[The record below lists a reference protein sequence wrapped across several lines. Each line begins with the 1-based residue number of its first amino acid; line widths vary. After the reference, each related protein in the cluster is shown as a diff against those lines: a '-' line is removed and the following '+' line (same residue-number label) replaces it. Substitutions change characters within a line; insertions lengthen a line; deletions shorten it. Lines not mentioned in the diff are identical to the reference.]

1 METFGGQNIY
11 NGHSEAFKNI
21 ELCDRMGRK
30 EYDHQF
36 FFQVFCQTDLL
47 AIQSRVNMAVSQIF
61 FQNWEIL
68 WVVCLKMHLE
78 VSS

>member
-36 FFQVFCQTDLL
+36 FSKYFAKLIFLQFSQELIWLYLKSSFKIGKFCGLF
-47 AIQSRVNMAVSQIF
+47 A
-61 FQNWEIL
+61 
-68 WVVCLKMHLE
+68 
-78 VSS
+78 